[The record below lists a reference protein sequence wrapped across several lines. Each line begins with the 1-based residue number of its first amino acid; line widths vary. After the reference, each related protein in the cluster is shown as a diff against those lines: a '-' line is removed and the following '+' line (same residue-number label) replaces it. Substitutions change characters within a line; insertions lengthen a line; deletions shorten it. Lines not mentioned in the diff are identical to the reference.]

1 MTKDAIP
8 GNVKK
13 NRRGLLWKAPLG
25 GLVLL
30 LLAFAVFRFVVH
42 QRVQNRLN
50 AIRAAGYP
58 ATLQELNAWYAYPEG
73 PNAAD
78 VYQRA
83 LNAIPINERVN
94 GAEGVPIVG
103 FVSDYV
109 WGQPLDE
116 KMTRRA
122 KAYLS
127 LRSDVIALLEEAAS
141 IEGCRFT
148 RDEVDS
154 RPAANPMLGEM
165 RRAARIMLLQSVYD
179 AGQNNYGRAIDRCLT
194 ILAMGQAIGSEPVH
208 ISSLVSASLQSM
220 AYYQIESLLNTGR
233 VSDEKLREV
242 IQEIEPIDVYQLA
255 KRAMIGER
263 CFIRMLADP
272 ESRNFDRFDLADKR
286 RRALSFTARLNGTL
300 DIDRG
305 YYLDAMQEYIDYI
318 EHPIWPTPKAMG
330 DVDRVPENCFMTREL
345 IPVLTATVEVFVRAE
360 AHRRV
365 VLAGIA
371 VERYRQQQGSLPATL
386 EGLVPNY
393 LDAVPEDP
401 FTGGP
406 LRYRAQDAGAII
418 YSVGADQTDNSGR
431 WRDRRGVP
439 YQDGTDIPFTFGGL
453 QEKLWPR
460 RDNED
465 DQSE

>member
-1 MTKDAIP
+1 MTHGTVP
-8 GNVKK
+8 GNSKK
-13 NRRGLLWKAPLG
+13 KRRGLLWKVPLG
-25 GLVLL
+25 GLALLVLT
-30 LLAFAVFRFVVH
+30 FAVFRITVH
-42 QRVQNRLN
+42 QRVQNRLS

-58 ATLQELNAWYAYPEG
+58 VTLEELNAWYAYPDG
-73 PNAAD
+73 PNAAE
-78 VYQRA
+78 VYQKA
-83 LNAIPINERVN
+83 LSAIPVN
-94 GAEGVPIVG
+94 DRSEGVPIVG

-109 WGQPLDE
+109 WGQPLNE
-116 KMTRRA
+116 KMAGRT

-148 RDEVDS
+148 RDEEDS
-154 RPAANPMLGEM
+154 RPAYNPMLGEM

-179 AGQNNYGRAIDRCLT
+179 AGQNDYDRAMDRCLT

-208 ISSLVSASLQSM
+208 ISSLVSASFQSM
-220 AYYQIESLLNTGR
+220 AYYQIEALLNTGR

-242 IQEIEPIDVYQLA
+242 IRAIEPIDVYRLA
-255 KRAMIGER
+255 ERAMIGER
-263 CFIRMLADP
+263 CFIRILTDP
-272 ESRNFDRFDLADKR
+272 EFRNFDRFDLAGRR
-286 RRALSFTARLNGTL
+286 RRALSLTARISGMM
-300 DIDRG
+300 DIDRR
-305 YYLDAMQEYIDYI
+305 YYLDTMQEYIDYI
-318 EHPIWPTPKAMG
+318 ESPIWPIPKAMG

-345 IPVLTATVEVFVRAE
+345 IPVLTATTKVFVRAE
-360 AHRRV
+360 AQRSV

-386 EGLVPNY
+386 EDLVPNY

-401 FTGGP
+401 FTGDP

-431 WRDRRGVP
+431 WRDSVGVP
-439 YQDGTDIPFTFGGL
+439 YQAGTDIPFTFGGL

-460 RDNED
+460 EAEIE
-465 DQSE
+465 SVHE